1 MPGAVRQ
8 SPIATR
14 DRLRAYHD
22 RGSDGSARRGIRGA
36 VVVDHTHLIV
46 SKSIDSILIQA
57 EDRVVDQKLPNL
69 RLAEIEH
76 EPAGMADLGEI
87 ERIAVPPLGLT
98 RLAIEE
104 IDAFVSEIAP
114 RMVVNDIEQNS
125 HAVQVE
131 EVDERLELIDFGAQL
146 SRIER
151 GLPLLLQ
158 EDVDAIDV
166 RRQPDVLLP
175 EIHFR
180 REVVGA
186 VVAQAECGWKLDDR
200 QQLNGRHSEIDE
212 ILELVDD
219 VQERTRLGV
228 PVRRKERADVHLV
241 DDKLVEGR
249 CAPAGCPPGEIG

>member
-1 MPGAVRQ
+1 M
-8 SPIATR
+8 
-14 DRLRAYHD
+14 
-22 RGSDGSARRGIRGA
+22 
-36 VVVDHTHLIV
+36 VDHTHLIV

-186 VVAQAECGWKLDDR
+186 VVAQAE
-200 QQLNGRHSEIDE
+200 
-212 ILELVDD
+212 
-219 VQERTRLGV
+219 
-228 PVRRKERADVHLV
+228 
-241 DDKLVEGR
+241 
-249 CAPAGCPPGEIG
+249 